1 MGPMFA
7 GKSTE
12 MLRRV
17 RRYSLANYRVMT
29 VKYQHDTRYN
39 AGDGSTDSAH
49 ISTHDAPRAMPA
61 TAVVQKLNELRP
73 RLTEF
78 DIIGIDEG
86 QFFPD
91 LAEFCDSAA
100 NEGKTVIVAALDG
113 TFERRPFPST
123 AALLPLAERVTKL
136 TAVCNV
142 CGAAAPFTWRHG
154 EQKRVEVI
162 GGAELY
168 EPVCRTHYMAH
179 MEISG
184 TANK

>member
-1 MGPMFA
+1 MFA

-29 VKYQHDTRYN
+29 VKYQHDTRYD
-39 AGDGSTDSAH
+39 AGDDSVGGAH
-49 ISTHDAPRAMPA
+49 ISTHDTPRAMPA
-61 TAVVQKLNELRP
+61 TAVAQRLEELRP
-73 RLTEF
+73 RLGGF

-91 LAEFCDSAA
+91 LAEFCDGAA

-113 TFERRPFPST
+113 TFERQPFPST

-154 EQKRVEVI
+154 EEKRVEVI

-168 EPVCRTHYMAH
+168 EPVCRAHYMARAG
-179 MEISG
+179 MAG
-184 TANK
+184 PPNK